1 MSTGDNA
8 RVQDLGRFRLPEGFR
23 GRSPFVVQLWWLVQ
37 ALLFRPSPQ
46 IFYGWR
52 RWLMRAF
59 GANIGDGV
67 LLRPTVVTTY
77 PWKVTIGRNAWVG
90 DNATLYSLGPI
101 VIGDNAVVSQEAYL
115 CTGTHDYGDSAFRIY
130 AEQITIEAEAW
141 VAARAF
147 ISPGITVGAGA
158 VVAACST
165 VTKNVDPMSIV
176 AGTPARK
183 IGERV
188 SFAPADAR

>member
-1 MSTGDNA
+1 MSNGSKA
-8 RVQDLGRFRLPEGFR
+8 CIQDLDRFRLPEGFR
-23 GRSPFVVQLWWLVQ
+23 GRSPLIVQLWWLVQ
-37 ALLFRPSPQ
+37 AFLFRPSPQ

-52 RWLMRAF
+52 RWLMRVF
-59 GANIGDGV
+59 GANVGDGV
-67 LLRPTVVTTY
+67 LLRPTVVITY

-90 DNATLYSLGPI
+90 DNATLYSLGSI
-101 VIGDNAVVSQEAYL
+101 VIGENAVVSQEAYL
-115 CTGTHDYGDSAFRIY
+115 CTGTHDYKDSAFRIY

-141 VAARAF
+141 IAARAF

-183 IGERV
+183 IGERFSAV
-188 SFAPADAR
+188 AS